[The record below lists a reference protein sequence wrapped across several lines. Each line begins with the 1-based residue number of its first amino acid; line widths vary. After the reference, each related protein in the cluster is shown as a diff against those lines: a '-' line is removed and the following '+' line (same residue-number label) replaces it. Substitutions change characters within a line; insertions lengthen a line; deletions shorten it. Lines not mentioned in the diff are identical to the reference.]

1 METNQFTLV
10 DIWTFCLFML
20 IETCD
25 LPNSVYG
32 ETSFFGLNFSLIVKG
47 FWYYVSLIKI
57 TFLLDCYLYWAMRV
71 LFLTDDNYGF
81 ESLRDFKLQS
91 DRQSTHP
98 MQV

>member
-47 FWYYVSLIKI
+47 FWYYV
-57 TFLLDCYLYWAMRV
+57 
-71 LFLTDDNYGF
+71 
-81 ESLRDFKLQS
+81 
-91 DRQSTHP
+91 
-98 MQV
+98 